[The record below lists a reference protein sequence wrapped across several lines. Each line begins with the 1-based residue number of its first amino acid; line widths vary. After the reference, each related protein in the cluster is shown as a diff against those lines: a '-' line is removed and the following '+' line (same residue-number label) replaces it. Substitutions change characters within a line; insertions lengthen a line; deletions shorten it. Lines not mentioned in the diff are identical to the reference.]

1 MSVEFLPGPWQKEF
15 ERWATNIR
23 STALIASPYI
33 TGSPICL
40 MMRILQERGTAS
52 HACVRVL
59 TNLSVDSIVRGST
72 DPNSLLA
79 LMDAVPH
86 TQVSHLP
93 GLHAKVYLADERE
106 AIVTSG
112 NLTHGGVFQNYE
124 YGVRFTDPVQVR
136 HIWEDLLEYER
147 LGSLVPRPDLER
159 MARTLSELQE
169 LRQRAEREIREPL
182 QREFRR
188 RMDEAQTELMSI
200 RASGKTT
207 NGIFADTIMYLL
219 RKYGPMRTVELHP
232 LIQQIHPDLCDDTI
246 DRVIRGVHF
255 GKKWK
260 HYVRNAQQ
268 YLKRQGRITF
278 DGSRWQLSQS

>member
-1 MSVEFLPGPWQKEF
+1 VEFLPGPWQKEF

-23 STALIASPYI
+23 KDALIASPYI
-33 TGSPICL
+33 TAPPIQLLVQTLREAGS
-40 MMRILQERGTAS
+40 AS
-52 HACVRVL
+52 RVRVKVL
-59 TNLSVDSIVRGST
+59 TNLSVESIVRGST
-72 DPNSLLA
+72 DPSSLLE

-93 GLHAKVYLADERE
+93 GLHAKVYLADECE

-112 NLTHGGVFQNYE
+112 NLTLGGVFHNYE
-124 YGVRFTDPVQVR
+124 YGVRFTDATSVR
-136 HIWEDLLEYER
+136 QIWEDLLEYER
-147 LGSLVPRPDLER
+147 LGNLVPRPDLER
-159 MARTLSELQE
+159 MAQTASELQG

-182 QREFRR
+182 QSEFRR
-188 RMDEAQTELMSI
+188 RMGEAETELMAI

-207 NGIFADTIMYLL
+207 NGIFADTVVYLL

-255 GKKWK
+255 GKRWK

-268 YLKRQGRITF
+268 YLKRQGLIVF
-278 DGSRWQLSQS
+278 DGSRWHLCQPGG

>member
-1 MSVEFLPGPWQKEF
+1 MTAEFLPGPWQKEF
-15 ERWATNIR
+15 ERWVSNVR

-33 TGSPICL
+33 TAPPIQL
-40 MMRILQERGTAS
+40 MVCILRQNGAAS
-52 HACVRVL
+52 HVRLRVL
-59 TNLSVDSIVRGST
+59 TSLSMESMLRGST

-124 YGVRFTDPVQVR
+124 YGVRFTDPAEVR
-136 HIWEDLLEYER
+136 RIWEDLLEYEK
-147 LGSLVPRPDLER
+147 LGNLVPRPDLER

-169 LRQRAEREIREPL
+169 LRQRTEREIREPL

-188 RMDEAQTELMSI
+188 RMGEAETELMAI

-207 NGIFADTIMYLL
+207 NGIFADTILYLL
-219 RKYGPMRTVELHP
+219 RKYGPMRTTELHP
-232 LIQQIHPDLCDDTI
+232 LIQQIHPDLCDDTM
-246 DRVIRGVHF
+246 DRVIKGVHF

-268 YLKRQGRITF
+268 YLKRQGRIAF
-278 DGSRWQLSQS
+278 DGSRWHVSQP

>member
-1 MSVEFLPGPWQKEF
+1 MV
-15 ERWATNIR
+15 N
-23 STALIASPYI
+23 
-33 TGSPICL
+33 
-40 MMRILQERGTAS
+40 ILQQNGAAPHVRL
-52 HACVRVL
+52 RVL
-59 TNLSVDSIVRGST
+59 TSLSVESMLRGST

-124 YGVRFTDPVQVR
+124 YGVRFTDLAQVR
-136 HIWEDLLEYER
+136 RIWEDLLEYER
-147 LGSLVPRPDLER
+147 LGSLVPRSDLER
-159 MARTLSELQE
+159 MAQAAGELQE
-169 LRQRAEREIREPL
+169 LRQRSEREIGEPL

-200 RASGKTT
+200 RAHGKTT
-207 NGIFADTIMYLL
+207 NGIFADTIIYLL
-219 RKYGPMRTVELHP
+219 RKYGPMRTVDLHP

-246 DRVIRGVHF
+246 DRVIKGVHF

-268 YLKRQGRITF
+268 FLKRQGRITF
-278 DGSRWQLSQS
+278 DGSRWHLSQ

>member
-1 MSVEFLPGPWQKEF
+1 MSVEFLPGPWKKEF
-15 ERWATNIR
+15 ERWASTVRN
-23 STALIASPYI
+23 TALIASPYI
-33 TGSPICL
+33 TASPIQL
-40 MMRILQERGTAS
+40 MASILQQNGAAS
-52 HACVRVL
+52 HVRMRVL
-59 TNLSVDSIVRGST
+59 TNLSVESMLRGST
-72 DPNSLLA
+72 DPNGLLT

-124 YGVRFTDPVQVR
+124 YGVRFTDAVQVR

-147 LGSLVPRPDLER
+147 LGNLVSRPDLER
-159 MARTLSELQE
+159 MAQTLSELQQ
-169 LRQRAEREIREPL
+169 LRQRAEREVREPL

-188 RMDEAQTELMSI
+188 RMDEAQTEIMSV

-207 NGIFADTIMYLL
+207 NGIFADTIVYLL

-246 DRVIRGVHF
+246 DRIIRGVHF

-260 HYVRNAQQ
+260 HYVRTAQQ
-268 YLKRQGRITF
+268 YLKRQGRIAF
-278 DGSRWQLSQS
+278 DGSRWHLFQS